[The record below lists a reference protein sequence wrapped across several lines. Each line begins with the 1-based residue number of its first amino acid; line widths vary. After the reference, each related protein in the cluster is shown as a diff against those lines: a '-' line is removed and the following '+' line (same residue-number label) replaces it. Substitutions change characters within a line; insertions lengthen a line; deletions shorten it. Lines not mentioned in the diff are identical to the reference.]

1 MSLSGIIFDIQH
13 FCTHDGPGV
22 RTTVFLKGCPLRCV
36 WCHNPESQS
45 FRPEPLYHSTK
56 CASCNACEAACPYHE
71 AHVTLADADLR
82 KARCADCNLCSE
94 ACLYGAIE
102 LAGRRAT
109 VSEVLNE
116 VAKDSS
122 YYRHSGGGLTLS
134 GGEALAQPDFT
145 LALLKAAKEQGIH
158 TAIETSGYARQS
170 DLAKLA
176 PFVDLWLWDIKMLQP
191 RLHKKLTGV
200 DVEPLIEN
208 LKFLSSSDAA
218 IGLRIL
224 FIPEFHSNNEYL
236 SLLSELI
243 LSLKNRPRIEV
254 IPYHQL
260 GLSKRD
266 KLGLSQ
272 HEGYYRE
279 PTHNETEAFEKD
291 LRERVENKK

>member
-45 FRPEPLYHSTK
+45 FRPEPLYHSAK
-56 CASCNACEAACPYHE
+56 CASCNACEDACPYHE
-71 AHVTLADADLR
+71 AHTTLADADLR
-82 KARCADCNLCSE
+82 KARCADCNLCAE

-102 LAGRRAT
+102 LAGRRTT
-109 VSEVLNE
+109 VSDVLSEV
-116 VAKDSS
+116 VKDSS

-158 TAIETSGYARQS
+158 TAIETSGCARQS

-176 PFVDLWLWDIKMLQP
+176 PFVDLWLWDIKMLPPQP
-191 RLHKKLTGV
+191 HKKLTGV

-208 LKFLSSSDAA
+208 LKFLSSSDAE
-218 IGLRIL
+218 ICLRVL
-224 FIPEFHSNNEYL
+224 FIPEFHNNEEYL
-236 SLLSELI
+236 YSLTELI

-254 IPYHQL
+254 IPYHHL

-266 KLGLSQ
+266 KLGLPQ
-272 HEGYYRE
+272 NEGYYRE
-279 PTHNETEAFEKD
+279 PTPNETEAFEKA
-291 LRERVENKK
+291 LRQRAGNTR